1 MNRIRTLAKTASLA
15 SAIAMALSGC
25 FPTAANYTGASVI
38 KRNQVELV
46 RLTHPIR
53 FDGTAGIDAIEA
65 ADLRAFVERHELG
78 YGDSLAL
85 DMGAGVT
92 ADHRAA
98 VAEQLRYYGLPLGQ
112 AVPMAGAV
120 PDAGQAVL
128 VVDRYIVAVPPCPN
142 FGQETRRNYANAE
155 SISYGCADAQN
166 LGHMIA
172 NPRDLIEGQ
181 DGGQSTAR
189 QATKGVAAHHKLP
202 PTFLQGGG
210 GAGGGGGGGGG
221 AK

>member
-1 MNRIRTLAKTASLA
+1 MKRIRTLAKTASIA
-15 SAIAMALSGC
+15 SAIAIALSGC
-25 FPTAANYTGASVI
+25 LPAAANYTGASVV

-46 RLTHPIR
+46 RLTHTVR
-53 FDGTAGIDAIEA
+53 FDGTDTIDAIEA

-85 DMGAGVT
+85 DMGQGVT
-92 ADHRAA
+92 ADHREA
-98 VAEQLRYYGLPLGQ
+98 VADQLRYYGLPLSE
-112 AVPMAGAV
+112 AVPVAGAV
-120 PDAGQAVL
+120 PEAGHAVL

-155 SISYGCADAQN
+155 SISYGCADTTN
-166 LGHMIA
+166 LGHMVA

-181 DGGQSTAR
+181 DGGPSTAQ
-189 QATKGVAAHHKLP
+189 QATKGISAHHQLP

-210 GAGGGGGGGGG
+210 GAGGGGGGNQ
-221 AK
+221 